1 MSPSNQP
8 HSFSRVCPQAPR
20 ASPEPAL
27 SGRQGKAPGPPSRSC
42 PGSKRDP
49 GRDVSLEVSF
59 AAAALK
65 GLRLSLSGRMALW
78 GLREKHGGGHPGRMR
93 GGLLVRWGAGAWPGA
108 AETRWGG
115 RWGPLRNRL
124 SLRAASPSEPHPAPP
139 PAPPKSEGFW
149 GHLEEQRLQRGEEAG
164 VSARGVTG
172 TPSWSPGFREHKEQT
187 CGLLGLREE
196 VGL

>member
-124 SLRAASPSEPHPAPP
+124 SLRAASPSEPHPPP
-139 PAPPKSEGFW
+139 RPLPSLRVSGVTWRNKDCSGER
-149 GHLEEQRLQRGEEAG
+149 RLGCLQE
-164 VSARGVTG
+164 GVTG